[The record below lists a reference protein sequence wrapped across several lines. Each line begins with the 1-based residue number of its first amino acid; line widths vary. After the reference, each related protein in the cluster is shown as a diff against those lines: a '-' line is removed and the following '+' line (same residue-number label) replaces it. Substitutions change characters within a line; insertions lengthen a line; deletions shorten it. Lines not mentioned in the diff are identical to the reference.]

1 MHSVVHR
8 FSKSVSNLKF
18 CCKKNPGGRIHDNG
32 FRKTITL
39 HSIIQ
44 RRCWFNFWKLY
55 HQILN
60 EIEEITLCTDN
71 QNTLLRNTSCNLE
84 ISSSRTA
91 RVNTL
96 FIWSDNIQIIWG
108 HGQETLNKFD
118 LYFPPRKHAKPL
130 LFVAKSLTLIFGSE
144 IYQRN
149 RNLAT
154 MQFRDADRSASCFD
168 FEGQETA
175 ENNIRSSGNTASQ
188 SLYGWCKLLSWSKA

>member
-1 MHSVVHR
+1 MI
-8 FSKSVSNLKF
+8 KVSARLYL
-18 CCKKNPGGRIHDNG
+18 
-32 FRKTITL
+32 TL
-39 HSIIQ
+39 HPIIQ
-44 RRCWFNFWKLY
+44 RRCRFNFWKLY

-60 EIEEITLCTDN
+60 EIEQITLCTDT

-91 RVNTL
+91 RTL

-118 LYFPPRKHAKPL
+118 FYFPSRKHTEPL
-130 LFVAKSLTLIFGSE
+130 LFVAKSLTLIFESE

-168 FEGQETA
+168 FESQETA
-175 ENNIRSSGNTASQ
+175 ENNIWSSGNTAST
-188 SLYGWCKLLSWSKA
+188 LPRRVCTDDANY